1 MYNIYSDEKRQSKIA
16 KMLKTQKDNILRN
29 QQHKLRTNKLSL
41 NYQKRIKKF
50 IIDVSIIFY

>member
-29 QQHKLRTNKLSL
+29 QQHKLRTKKLSL

>member
-50 IIDVSIIFY
+50 IIDVRIIYY

>member
-1 MYNIYSDEKRQSKIA
+1 MYNIYSDEKRQSKIE
-16 KMLKTQKDNILRN
+16 KMLKSQKDTILRN

-50 IIDVSIIFY
+50 IIDVINIYY

>member
-29 QQHKLRTNKLSL
+29 QQHKLKTNKLSL

-50 IIDVSIIFY
+50 IIDVRIIYY

>member
-50 IIDVSIIFY
+50 IIDVRVIYY